1 MTEDDIYFTIC
12 GGSEC
17 LSGKK
22 FSTYS
27 EAAKC
32 MEEECESCM
41 RNGSEPRLCIG
52 TQVDHDS
59 HFKRLRVLV
68 NSYRDSR
75 IEIEDPMVVLFQ
87 KTKKYRIFPEAEL
100 TPALYGEEPY
110 VTYGSLEQIES
121 MLGHLCLR
129 DLLDRSSFK
138 ANGHR

>member
-1 MTEDDIYFTIC
+1 MTEEDIYFTIC
-12 GGSEC
+12 GDSKG

-32 MEEECESCM
+32 MEEERESCKK
-41 RNGSEPRLCIG
+41 RGNESRICIG

-59 HFKRLRVLV
+59 HFKKLRELV
-68 NSYRDSR
+68 RSYRRSGR
-75 IEIEDPMVVLFQ
+75 EIEDPMVVLFQ
-87 KTKKYRIFPEAEL
+87 KTKKYGIVPDAEL
-100 TPALYGEEPY
+100 TPALYGKDPY

-129 DLLDRSSFK
+129 ELLDRSSFK
-138 ANGHR
+138 ANRYR